1 MSCFYNAL
9 EKQLQ
14 SETST
19 VLITKPKQRF
29 LFLFLAAVTNMDHT
43 AASVRT
49 CDSEHWHQAP
59 CLPFL
64 TSNLQQ
70 WVQYA
75 ARVDVV
81 RMFSHQTQ
89 CAFAG
94 WRRPFPLSL

>member
-29 LFLFLAAVTNMDHT
+29 LFFFLAAVTNMDHT
-43 AASVRT
+43 AVRT

-64 TSNLQQ
+64 ASNLQQ